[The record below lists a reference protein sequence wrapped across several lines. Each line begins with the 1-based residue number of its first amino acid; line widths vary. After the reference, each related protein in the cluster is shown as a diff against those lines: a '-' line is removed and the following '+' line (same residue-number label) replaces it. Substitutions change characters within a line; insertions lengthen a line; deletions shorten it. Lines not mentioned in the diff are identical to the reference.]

1 LGRFT
6 APKLSFQGPKTD
18 VFMRMQA
25 HKITSLQIQYLQ
37 EKIHFL
43 TVEEILYQLCSYL
56 VCEQ

>member
-1 LGRFT
+1 
-6 APKLSFQGPKTD
+6 
-18 VFMRMQA
+18 MQA